1 MTKVKLIS
9 CLSMLALSLSML
21 VMGVLALATQ
31 TITLTGEVGFNI
43 ADKSIYVKDARI
55 SDETITGFM
64 PGYIN
69 DGLILSDATISGSS
83 FEISLDVINTTTNNF
98 DIVIETSQSGVS
110 VTTEAYIPA
119 NSTDLTEITSSTPIT
134 ETIVLTVTN
143 STSSPVDLT
152 NILIKIEERTF
163 AVLDGF
169 VFRSNGTGT
178 GELVSYSGSAEMVDI
193 PDTYSTMEEN
203 GETIFIEGDNYTV
216 TAIASG
222 SQSSYAFQNA
232 TNMTSVDIPDTVTSI
247 GAYAFYN
254 CTDLTT
260 ANVPT
265 SLISIG
271 TCAFYRC
278 SNLSSGLSI
287 PATLRTIG
295 VHAFYSCSS
304 LTSNGLD
311 LSNLTSLGGWAFFQ
325 CSSLTGSLTLPS
337 ISTIPMRAFSSCSGL
352 TGGITINSGTTTID
366 DFAFYGCSGL
376 NGTLTLP
383 STLRTIGDSAFYNC
397 SNLSRNGLNL
407 SNITSLGDGAFSS
420 CSNFTGTLT
429 LPNLSTIPEY
439 AFSNCSFTGTLTIPS
454 SVTTIGDSAFNGNDF
469 SGTLSIPS
477 NVRTI
482 GGSAF
487 TSLSNITRLILSS
500 GITSIGDMAF
510 GYMSN
515 LTSIEY
521 NIPSLADYSS
531 HPSLFVYSGNV
542 SNDIEV
548 AFGSN
553 VTRIPAY
560 LFSNSTS
567 FSSTMSR
574 PRITTVN
581 IPSSVTY
588 IGRYAFRN
596 CSDLT
601 EANFDVTSGWYYT
614 SSSSATTGTTI
625 SGLSDPATAAEH
637 LRSNYVNYYWKCNP
651 VTIYEDFVFNNLPS
665 NTGEL
670 VSYTG
675 TDTSVE
681 IPSSYS
687 TTVIDGE
694 TVFIEGDDYTVTAIA
709 DGTISTGAFANSTLT
724 NVVIPNT
731 ITRIGNCAFYGTRIT
746 TCDLPNS
753 VKEIGALAFSNC
765 RGLTDITIPS
775 SVTKIEERAFSNS
788 MYLTS
793 IYYDAQIVD
802 FTENL
807 SIFSNAGGNTTGITL
822 TIGPNVTRVPSY
834 FLDVGSGSSYS
845 SPNITEVIISEGVEE
860 IGAHA
865 FAGCSS
871 LTTITLPTTL
881 ERIEGYAF
889 AETGITSI
897 VIPENVIFIG
907 AYAFSGSS
915 LTSARFENTL
925 GWNVGS
931 LTQPASIIAQML
943 TEAYVAQDW
952 ECII

>member
-43 ADKSIYVKDARI
+43 NDKSVYVKDARI

-69 DGLILSDATISGSS
+69 DGLILSDTTISGS

-98 DIVIETSQSGVS
+98 DIVIESSQSGVS

-119 NSTDLTEITSSTPIT
+119 NSAELTEITSSTPIT

-295 VHAFYSCSS
+295 EYAFYSCSS

-383 STLRTIGDSAFYNC
+383 STLRTIGEYAFYNC

-709 DGTISTGAFANSTLT
+709 DASSYTGAFYSARNTITS
-724 NVVIPNT
+724 VQIPNT
-731 ITRIGNCAFYGTRIT
+731 VEEIGDQAFQSCANLATVTFKGESQLKVINQYAFSECSSLTSITIPSGVTRFDLGAFSFCEQLTSITIPSSVKSIGDSAFYECTRLTSINISEGVT
-746 TCDLPNS
+746 S
-753 VKEIGALAFSNC
+753 IGHSAFAYCGFTS
-765 RGLTDITIPS
+765 ITIPS
-775 SVTKIEERAFSNS
+775 SVTSIGNSAFNS
-788 MYLTS
+788 C
-793 IYYDAQIVD
+793 D
-802 FTENL
+802 
-807 SIFSNAGGNTTGITL
+807 
-822 TIGPNVTRVPSY
+822 
-834 FLDVGSGSSYS
+834 
-845 SPNITEVIISEGVEE
+845 
-860 IGAHA
+860 
-865 FAGCSS
+865 
-871 LTTITLPTTL
+871 
-881 ERIEGYAF
+881 
-889 AETGITSI
+889 
-897 VIPENVIFIG
+897 
-907 AYAFSGSS
+907 S
-915 LTSARFENTL
+915 LTSVTFKETEGWRAGTTPISASDLENTSTAATYL
-925 GWNVGS
+925 KS
-931 LTQPASIIAQML
+931 TSYPYAQPWTRS
-943 TEAYVAQDW
+943 
-952 ECII
+952 

>member
-9 CLSMLALSLSML
+9 CLSVFALSLSML

-43 ADKSIYVKDARI
+43 ADKSVYVKDARI

-98 DIVIETSQSGVS
+98 DLVIESSQSGVS

-651 VTIYEDFVFNNLPS
+651 VTIYEDFVFNNLTS
-665 NTGEL
+665 TTGEL

-675 TDTSVE
+675 TDANVI
-681 IPSSYS
+681 IPDTYS
-687 TTVIDGE
+687 TMVVDGE

-709 DGTISTGAFANSTLT
+709 DASSYTGAFYSARNTITS
-724 NVVIPNT
+724 VQIPNT
-731 ITRIGNCAFYGTRIT
+731 VEEIGDQAFQSCANLATVTFKGESQLKVINQYAFSECSSLTSITIPGSVTSIGN
-746 TCDLPNS
+746 S
-753 VKEIGALAFSNC
+753 AFSWC
-765 RGLTDITIPS
+765 SSLTSITIPS
-775 SVTKIEERAFSNS
+775 SVKSIGDSAFYECSS
-788 MYLTS
+788 LTS
-793 IYYDAQIVD
+793 I
-802 FTENL
+802 N
-807 SIFSNAGGNTTGITL
+807 
-822 TIGPNVTRVPSY
+822 
-834 FLDVGSGSSYS
+834 
-845 SPNITEVIISEGVEE
+845 ISEGVTS
-860 IGAHA
+860 IGHWA
-865 FAGCSS
+865 FAYCG
-871 LTTITLPTTL
+871 
-881 ERIEGYAF
+881 F
-889 AETGITSI
+889 TSI
-897 VIPENVIFIG
+897 TIPSSVISIG
-907 AYAFSGSS
+907 DNAFNSCDS
-915 LTSARFENTL
+915 LTSVTFKETEGWRAGTTPISASDLENTSTAATYL
-925 GWNVGS
+925 KS
-931 LTQPASIIAQML
+931 TSYPYAQPWTRS
-943 TEAYVAQDW
+943 
-952 ECII
+952 